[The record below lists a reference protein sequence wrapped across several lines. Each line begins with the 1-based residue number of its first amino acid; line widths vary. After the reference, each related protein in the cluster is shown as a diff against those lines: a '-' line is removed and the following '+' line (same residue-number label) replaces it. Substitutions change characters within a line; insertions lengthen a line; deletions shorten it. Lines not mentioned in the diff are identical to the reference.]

1 MQEVNCSPRESP
13 ETGDNSLTRA
23 KLLGSAILK
32 RSSVRRLAF
41 FLLRLSLGIAMLIW
55 LQKSGALNFSSLGR
69 IFQVW
74 PLTLVAVGVVL
85 LDVFLMS
92 VRVSLL
98 FRVQGLS
105 LCIRNAFQL
114 TMVGFLFSMFLPGSA
129 GGEVA
134 RFYYAGRE
142 NHGSRPEI
150 AAALLFDRLMGVL
163 SLVLLPLLFAPFFL
177 PMVRAIAGIR
187 HIFWLDLLLTAL
199 LLALMIGAVTLDSL
213 WYQFSLRL
221 KRWPDLQNLSDRVIQ
236 AIAYYRKGRATLL
249 YAMLLSLFANFALI
263 IVTAL
268 GLYTTNPGSFSLK
281 LLFVAPISHLVK
293 ALPLT
298 PGGLGVG
305 EAAFNAL
312 FGVAGIKGG
321 AEALLCVRLW
331 NAIVG
336 LFGLAIYLWG
346 VGRVVHR
353 DEKKTLPGRDVPS
366 AMEAA
371 CEPQFDRG

>member
-1 MQEVNCSPRESP
+1 
-13 ETGDNSLTRA
+13 
-23 KLLGSAILK
+23 
-32 RSSVRRLAF
+32 
-41 FLLRLSLGIAMLIW
+41 MLIW
-55 LQKSGALNFSSLGR
+55 LQRSGALNFSSLGR

-74 PLTLVAVGVVL
+74 PLTVAAVGVVL
-85 LDVFLMS
+85 LDIFLMS
-92 VRVSLL
+92 IRVSLL

-105 LCIRNAFQL
+105 LSIRNAFQL
-114 TMVGFLFSMFLPGSA
+114 TLVGFLFSMFLPGSA

-142 NHGSRPEI
+142 NHGRRPEI

-163 SLVLLPLLFAPFFL
+163 SLLLLPLLFAPFFL
-177 PMVRAIAGIR
+177 RMVRAVAGIR
-187 HIFWLDLLLTAL
+187 DVLWLDLLLTAFL
-199 LLALMIGAVTLDSL
+199 LVLMIAAVTFDSL

-221 KRWPDLQNLSDRVIQ
+221 RRWPDLQNISDRVIQ
-236 AIAYYRKGRATLL
+236 AIAYYRKGGATLL
-249 YAMLLSLFANFALI
+249 YAMILSLLANFALI
-263 IVTAL
+263 VVTAL
-268 GLYTTNPGSFSLK
+268 GLYTTNPASFSLK

-293 ALPLT
+293 ALPIT

-312 FGVAGIKGG
+312 FAVAGIKGG

-331 NAIVG
+331 NAMVG

-346 VGRVVHR
+346 MGRIVHV
-353 DEKKTLPGRDVPS
+353 DKKKPAPGHDAPS
-366 AMEAA
+366 IREAA